1 MTARPSLNGKRSPSE
16 AVRRIFPVSGIALLL
31 GVYLLYDAISYT
43 RPGPATTLA
52 YAHSALM
59 LAVAAV
65 NLRWGVY
72 FFVISVVSAD
82 EISRYL
88 WEFTGDTG
96 VTSFLTVS
104 VGGVALSNLVALGL
118 IAIAAVLSIVRFAQH
133 PRGRRLLPAD
143 WALLTIGLVYLIAS
157 LHGVRNLF
165 NEPRLAINHLNLP
178 LMLLGLYFVV
188 RFAFREPLQVF
199 HFWRVALLAMA
210 VKVIGWTILAFTGE
224 GSLFGTTL
232 RVGFGA
238 GWNLFVF
245 VLLLG
250 VIFVIHGDAF
260 RLLDRFI
267 AAVLAILAGGLLLVN
282 AGRMLWVFSA
292 LGLVLLLIFDKA
304 RAKLYALGFSALCGI
319 AIVFLV
325 TLLGEAMFGTIATMA
340 NTLKVWERH
349 EVEASHSTMVRMYEF
364 RNIHAQLVDHN
375 NLLLGDGP
383 GSTFSDRYHPFP
395 FGLDQGDYSFEE
407 EEQRRFNNSHSLV
420 TQLMLQVGYL
430 GMTVYLGAFAI
441 LSLMLWAACRRLKHV
456 QFRLL
461 ALGILCFLPCLVY
474 MSWNS
479 KANMLLGLFIGGA
492 GSLMALQHREDSKAA
507 AIFDSA
513 EEEAAFLPNREQA
526 GDSAAP
532 DRMPCLNPH
541 EKST

>member
-1 MTARPSLNGKRSPSE
+1 MARRF
-16 AVRRIFPVSGIALLL
+16 FPVSGIALLL
-31 GVYLLYDAISYT
+31 GVYLLYDALCYS
-43 RPGPATTLA
+43 RPGHATLLA
-52 YAHSALM
+52 YAQCALM

-72 FFVISVVSAD
+72 FFVVSVVFAD

-104 VGGVALSNLVALGL
+104 LGGVALSNLVAVGL
-118 IAIAAVLSIVRFAQH
+118 MAIAAALSIIRFAQA
-133 PRGRRLLPAD
+133 PRSPRFLPAD
-143 WALLTIGLVYLIAS
+143 WALLALGLVYLLAS
-157 LHGVRNLF
+157 VHGVRNLF
-165 NEPRLAINHLNLP
+165 HAPRLAINHLNLP

-188 RFAFREPLQVF
+188 RFIFREPQEVF
-199 HFWRVALLAMA
+199 HFWRVTLLAMA
-210 VKVIGWTILAFTGE
+210 VKVIGWTLLAFSGE

-245 VLLLG
+245 VLILG
-250 VIFVIHGDAF
+250 AIFVIHGNAF
-260 RLLDRFI
+260 RPLDRFI
-267 AAVLAILAGGLLLVN
+267 GAALAILAGGLLLVN
-282 AGRMLWVFSA
+282 AGRMLWIFSA
-292 LGLVLLLIFDKA
+292 LGLVLLLVFDKA
-304 RAKLYALGFSALCGI
+304 RAKLYALGFFVLCGI

-395 FGLDQGDYSFEE
+395 FGLERGDYSFEE
-407 EEQRRFNNSHSLV
+407 EEQRQFHNSHSLI
-420 TQLMLQVGYL
+420 TQLMLHVGYL
-430 GMTVYLGAFAI
+430 GMAIYLGAFAS
-441 LSLMLWAACRRLKHV
+441 LFLMLWAASRRLDYV

-492 GSLMALQHREDSKAA
+492 GSLMALQQRE
-507 AIFDSA
+507 SA
-513 EEEAAFLPNREQA
+513 ELASISHSAGEKEDFASKSDEPEE
-526 GDSAAP
+526 SAASGTAP
-532 DRMPCLNPH
+532 RLKPH
-541 EKST
+541 EKVT